1 MKSKAAGISKTAML
15 ALVRAFRWA
24 DVRRGLDAAP
34 ELLAF
39 RDDRGRNWLHICCAV
54 HAPESRAKDSVKTA
68 EVLLDK
74 GLDID
79 GEAFTE
85 GAWKATPLWYAIG
98 RGGNLVL
105 AEYLLK
111 RGCNPNYGLFA
122 ASWNDDIE
130 AIRLLVRRGAD
141 VDDPSAGQSPFLD
154 AVKFSRF
161 RPAEVLLGLGADPNT
176 RDRNGMTA
184 LHCMLKKGSD
194 RKHVAMLIAHG
205 ARGDIEDAKGVTAI
219 DILSRKRD
227 PGFRKMAEQLAATR

>member
-1 MKSKAAGISKTAML
+1 VKSKAAGVSKTAML
-15 ALVRAFRWA
+15 ALVRAFRCA
-24 DVRRGLDAAP
+24 DVRRALDANP
-34 ELLAF
+34 DLLAF

-54 HAPESRAKDSVKTA
+54 QAPKARAKDSVKTA

-98 RGGNLVL
+98 RGRNLVL

-111 RGCNPNYGLFA
+111 RGCNPNYCLFA
-122 ASWNDDIE
+122 ASWNNDIE
-130 AIRLLVRRGAD
+130 AIRMLVRHGAD
-141 VDDPSAGQSPFLD
+141 VDDPSAGPTPFLE
-154 AVKFSRF
+154 AIKFSRF
-161 RPAEVLLGLGADPNT
+161 RPAEVLLELGADPNT

-194 RKHVAMLIAHG
+194 RKHVAMLVAHG
-205 ARGDIEDAKGVTAI
+205 GRGDIQDAKGVTAI

-227 PGFRKMAEQLAATR
+227 PAFRRMAEQLATRR